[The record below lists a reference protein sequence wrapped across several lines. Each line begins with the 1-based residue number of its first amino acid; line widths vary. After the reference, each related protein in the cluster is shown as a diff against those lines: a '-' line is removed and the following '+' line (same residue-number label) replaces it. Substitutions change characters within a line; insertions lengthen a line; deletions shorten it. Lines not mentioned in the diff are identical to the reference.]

1 LYFEIQRMQTKLT
14 QPNSAKETVPTATT
28 SMNKKP
34 PVAGGGG
41 GAPPLTSAPSFAAAA
56 VAVSF
61 TRRGSNTSNN
71 NFQRPGA
78 YSASQTNSVSNSQ
91 IQPAGGIAVGGGV
104 GGVRSLNNMSSMN
117 VRGGGVGGL
126 PSFAAGRGRRNA
138 KFGDIGA
145 NTVFLGL
152 SDRCGIDP
160 IMQQWYRRIRNTPN
174 GLKLF
179 ESLRVILAQQ
189 RKRHLM
195 RLTAQ
200 QTRRKICPV
209 RQKIFNFSD
218 CVLSDLF
225 VD

>member
-1 LYFEIQRMQTKLT
+1 MQTKLT
-14 QPNSAKETVPTATT
+14 QPNSAKETAKIT
-28 SMNKKP
+28 STNKKA
-34 PVAGGGG
+34 PVTSGG
-41 GAPPLTSAPSFAAAA
+41 GAPAPLTSAPSFAAAA

-71 NFQRPGA
+71 NFQRGA

-91 IQPAGGIAVGGGV
+91 IQSGGGGGIAVGGGV

-117 VRGGGVGGL
+117 IRERGGGGGGGGGL

-179 ESLRVILAQQ
+179 DSLRAILAQQ

-209 RQKIFNFSD
+209 RKEI
-218 CVLSDLF
+218 V
-225 VD
+225 